1 MGHKLDSK
9 DLDIIAILQQDASLS
24 ISKIAEKAGLPSTT
38 VHNRIKKLRKKQI
51 IKNYTVN
58 LDKDQISG
66 NIIAYILIKV
76 FQANQRD
83 IVHGLLKRPE
93 VEEASIITGDTD
105 IIVKFRVHSISELDR
120 FIIDDLRN
128 IPGIQASKTMISL
141 ETYEK

>member
-1 MGHKLDSK
+1 MNYKLDTK
-9 DLDIIAILQQDASLS
+9 DIDIITVLQQDASLS
-24 ISKIAEKAGLPSTT
+24 IAKIAERTNLPSTT
-38 VHNRIKKLRKKQI
+38 VHNRIKKLREHKI

-83 IVHGLLKRPE
+83 IVHHLLKRPE

-105 IIVKFRVHSISELDR
+105 IIVKFRVHSIHELDR